1 MKLGNRLEQGLHSL
15 GAGIYNFAL
24 IQLERD
30 REKRATGNIPTL
42 EKIKKLENL
51 AFVKVSAGESAK
63 EELDL
68 IRTLKRNDF
77 LSNILYLVIS
87 ILIVS
92 CLGVISYQ
100 TSSCLSSTN
109 FSSRYCLFV
118 REKVDYFA
126 NKSIAEK

>member
-1 MKLGNRLEQGLHSL
+1 MKLGNGFEKGLHSL
-15 GAGIYNFAL
+15 SAGIYNFAL

-30 REKRATGNIPTL
+30 REKKATGNISNS
-42 EKIKKLENL
+42 EKVKQLENL
-51 AFVKVSAGESAK
+51 AFVKVSSGQSAK
-63 EELDL
+63 EELEL
-68 IRTLKRNDF
+68 ISTLKRNDF

-87 ILIVS
+87 ILIIS

-118 REKVDYFA
+118 REKVDFFA
-126 NKSIAEK
+126 DKSIAEK